1 LIIDAR
7 RPCAD
12 QEANMFFAINKR
24 TVLALAIAAAAV
36 INLASAG
43 PAAARGAGREAYT
56 EGLWKEPPRPTM
68 TVDPRPSGRGGPIR
82 TEPVHSSAGRPLVLS
97 PMPR

>member
-1 LIIDAR
+1 
-7 RPCAD
+7 
-12 QEANMFFAINKR
+12 MFFAINKQ
-24 TVLALAIAAAAV
+24 TALALAIAAAAI
-36 INLASAG
+36 INLAAAG

-68 TVDPRPSGRGGPIR
+68 TVDPRASGRGTVIR
-82 TEPVHSSAGRPLVLS
+82 NEPVRGSAGRPLVLS

>member
-1 LIIDAR
+1 
-7 RPCAD
+7 
-12 QEANMFFAINKR
+12 MFFAINKR
-24 TVLALAIAAAAV
+24 TALALAIAAAAA
-36 INLASAG
+36 INLASAS

-56 EGLWKEPPRPTM
+56 EGLWKEPARPTM

-82 TEPVHSSAGRPLVLS
+82 TEPAHGSAGKPLVLP

>member
-1 LIIDAR
+1 MLLAV
-7 RPCAD
+7 
-12 QEANMFFAINKR
+12 NKR
-24 TVLALAIAAAAV
+24 TALVLALAAAAV
-36 INLASAG
+36 IDLAAAG

-68 TVDPRPSGRGGPIR
+68 TVDPRPSGRGGVIR
-82 TEPVHSSAGRPLVLS
+82 TEPARGSAGKPLVLS

>member
-1 LIIDAR
+1 
-7 RPCAD
+7 
-12 QEANMFFAINKR
+12 MFFIINKR
-24 TVLALAIAAAAV
+24 TALALAIAAAAV

-56 EGLWKEPPRPTM
+56 EGLWKEPARPTT
-68 TVDPRPSGRGGPIR
+68 TVDPRPSGRGPVR
-82 TEPVHSSAGRPLVLS
+82 TEPVREGRPPVLP